1 MLRYKKQF
9 IYCIILVIFLTSFFA
24 FNVYSANLNND
35 FLRVSFFDVGQ
46 GDSAFIQTP
55 GGKDILI
62 DGGPD
67 QKVIGKL
74 NSTLPFY
81 DKYIDIIII
90 THPHADHIAGLIK
103 VLDKYQVGT
112 IYYNE
117 VDFKSSLYLQLIKK
131 INDKN
136 IKLVKVNKLDLINL
150 EDNINLEL
158 INPIEILDNT
168 VIKNNTD
175 NNSEDKNV
183 NNTSLVAKLIYK
195 EDSFLFAG
203 DAENEEENL
212 LMQNNFDL
220 EADVFKVSHHGSP
233 NANSQGF
240 LQTINPD
247 IAIISVGTKNK
258 FGHPSMRVLKKIER
272 AGAKIYRTDINGT
285 IKIISNGNDDYKIF
299 SMH

>member
-1 MLRYKKQF
+1 MLRHKKQF
-9 IYCIILVIFLTSFFA
+9 IYFIILAIFLASFFA
-24 FNVYSANLNND
+24 LNVYSANLNSEY
-35 FLRVSFFDVGQ
+35 LRVSFFDVGQ
-46 GDSAFIQTP
+46 GDSVLIQAP
-55 GGKDILI
+55 SGKDILI

-67 QKVIGKL
+67 QKVIGRL
-74 NSTLPFY
+74 NETLPFY
-81 DKYIDIIII
+81 DKYIDMIII

-136 IKLVKVNKLDLINL
+136 FKLVKVNKLDLINL
-150 EDNINLEL
+150 EENINLEL

-220 EADVFKVSHHGSP
+220 EADVFKISHHGSP